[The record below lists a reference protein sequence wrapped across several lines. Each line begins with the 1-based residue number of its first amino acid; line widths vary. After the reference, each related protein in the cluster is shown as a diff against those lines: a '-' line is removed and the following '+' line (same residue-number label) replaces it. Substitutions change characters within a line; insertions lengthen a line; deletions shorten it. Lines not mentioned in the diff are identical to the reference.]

1 MVESILRQQLRLLPA
16 CSYLQGEYGL
26 NDIFLGVP
34 AWLGCRGVELIL
46 ELDLT
51 ESEHQSLIE
60 CSTSVRAGINQALEF
75 LG

>member
-1 MVESILRQQLRLLPA
+1 
-16 CSYLQGEYGL
+16 
-26 NDIFLGVP
+26 
-34 AWLGCRGVELIL
+34 WLGCRGVERIL

-51 ESEHQSLIE
+51 ESEHQALME